1 MTPEKEL
8 MILDR
13 VNKVKKELSRLSDL
27 ISKDEE
33 FNNLHIRRML
43 ERPPVSSSDEDD
55 YSGPRRDLDHCE
67 TFAEEDEDELEQE
80 RIPAINL
87 ESSRTI

>member
-1 MTPEKEL
+1 MTPEKEI

-33 FNNLHIRRML
+33 FNNLHIRRIL
-43 ERPPVSSSDEDD
+43 
-55 YSGPRRDLDHCE
+55 
-67 TFAEEDEDELEQE
+67 
-80 RIPAINL
+80 
-87 ESSRTI
+87 

>member
-1 MTPEKEL
+1 

-33 FNNLHIRRML
+33 FNNLHIRRIL
-43 ERPPVSSSDEDD
+43 
-55 YSGPRRDLDHCE
+55 
-67 TFAEEDEDELEQE
+67 
-80 RIPAINL
+80 
-87 ESSRTI
+87 